1 MASPRDSPRGAT
13 WAPCTTSLYVP
24 FPIVLLRL
32 HTHRSLG
39 ASVPVGTAQLGH
51 EPLQDL
57 EACQAVPEVVQG
69 DRVLQQAVQLPANLV
84 VPLRLRP
91 NVLLDLAL
99 AGRDRQPVTELP
111 EHQVDPDP
119 PLGVRAP
126 VGPILVLGLA
136 HILKVPVE
144 TQTAPLEAALQVL

>member
-24 FPIVLLRL
+24 FPIVPLRL
-32 HTHRSLG
+32 PTHRPPG

-69 DRVLQQAVQLPANLV
+69 DRALQQAVQLPA
-84 VPLRLRP
+84 
-91 NVLLDLAL
+91 DLAVPRAL
-99 AGRDRQPVTELP
+99 SVGCGHRGPVTDPP
-111 EHQVDPDP
+111 ERPVDPHP
-119 PLGVRAP
+119 PLGVGAP

-136 HILKVPVE
+136 HVLKV
-144 TQTAPLEAALQVL
+144 